1 MDEIIKK
8 LYWIVT
14 ATLLALTLYFGLFSK
29 KIESENKVL
38 KANVSTLMEG
48 VEQYT
53 IQDSLRVATI
63 ADLELSLSQ
72 YKKYREEDEKLIQS
86 LKIDNK
92 RLKGVIST
100 QTESYYQ
107 HTALLRDSVK
117 MLLTG
122 DSVPTPIHIKTASY
136 SDRWHSLNVTIEGD
150 SLDYILKTKESLLIT
165 NHIVPKRFLFIKYG
179 CKEVRTD
186 VVSKSPYAEDINV
199 ESITIR

>member
-1 MDEIIKK
+1 MKEYIKK
-8 LYWIVT
+8 
-14 ATLLALTLYFGLFSK
+14 AHFALTIILVLATAILGAETK
-29 KIESENKVL
+29 KSFEDNKVL
-38 KANVSTLMEG
+38 QKNVYSLLEG

-53 IQDSLRVATI
+53 IQDSLQVATI

-72 YKKYREEDEKLIQS
+72 YKKYREDDQKLIKS
-86 LKIDNK
+86 LQIDNK

-107 HTALLRDSVK
+107 HTAVLRDSVK
-117 MLLTG
+117 KLLSP
-122 DSVPTPIHIKTASY
+122 DSIPTPTRIKTATY
-136 SDRWHSLNVTIEGD
+136 SDQWHSLNVTIEAD
-150 SLDYILKTKESLLIT
+150 SLKYKLKTKESLLIT
-165 NHIVPKRFLFIKYG
+165 NHIVPKRFIFIKYG

>member
-1 MDEIIKK
+1 MREILNKID
-8 LYWIVT
+8 WIVT
-14 ATLLALTLYFGLFSK
+14 AILVALIIYFGLSNK

-38 KANVSTLMEG
+38 KTNVNTLIEG

-53 IQDSLRVATI
+53 VKDSLQVATI
-63 ADLELSLSQ
+63 ANLELSLSQ
-72 YKKYREEDEKLIQS
+72 YKKYREEDEKLIKS

-117 MLLTG
+117 MLLTP
-122 DSVPTPIHIKTASY
+122 DSIPTPIRIKTATY
-136 SDRWHSLNVTIEGD
+136 SDQWHSLNVTIEGD
-150 SLDYILKTKESLLIT
+150 GLDYILKTKESLLIT

>member
-1 MDEIIKK
+1 MTKK
-8 LYWIVT
+8 IEYFVT
-14 ATLLALTLYFGLFSK
+14 AILLALIIILGISNK
-29 KIESENKVL
+29 KKASENKVL
-38 KANVSTLMEG
+38 KSNVSTLIEG
-48 VEQYT
+48 FEQYT
-53 IQDSLRVATI
+53 IQDSLQVATI

-92 RLKGVIST
+92 RLRGVIST

-117 MLLTG
+117 LLLR

-150 SLDYILKTKESLLIT
+150 SLDYILTTNESLLIT

-179 CKEVRTD
+179 CKEIRTD

>member
-1 MDEIIKK
+1 MIKK
-8 LYWIVT
+8 IEYLVT
-14 ATLLALTLYFGLFSK
+14 AILLALIIILGISNK
-29 KIESENKVL
+29 KKASENKVL
-38 KANVSTLMEG
+38 KSNVSTLIEG

-53 IQDSLRVATI
+53 IQDSLQVATI

>member
-1 MDEIIKK
+1 MIKK
-8 LYWIVT
+8 IEYLVT
-14 ATLLALTLYFGLFSK
+14 AILLALIIILGISNK
-29 KIESENKVL
+29 KKASENKVL
-38 KANVSTLMEG
+38 KSNVSILIEG

-53 IQDSLRVATI
+53 IRDSIQVATI

>member
-1 MDEIIKK
+1 MREILNKID
-8 LYWIVT
+8 WIVT
-14 ATLLALTLYFGLFSK
+14 AILVALIIYFGLSNK

-38 KANVSTLMEG
+38 KTNVNTLIEG

-53 IQDSLRVATI
+53 VKDSLQVATI
-63 ADLELSLSQ
+63 ANLELSLSQ
-72 YKKYREEDEKLIQS
+72 YKKYREEDEKLIRS

-92 RLKGVIST
+92 RLNGVIST

-117 MLLTG
+117 MLLTP
-122 DSVPTPIHIKTASY
+122 DSVPTPILIKTATY
-136 SDRWHSLNVTIEGD
+136 SDQWHSLNVTIEAD
-150 SLDYILKTKESLLIT
+150 SIDYILKTKESLLIT

>member
-1 MDEIIKK
+1 MKEIMNK
-8 LYWIVT
+8 LDWIVT
-14 ATLLALTLYFGLFSK
+14 AILLALIIYFGLSNK

-38 KANVSTLMEG
+38 KSNVITLIEG

-53 IQDSLRVATI
+53 VKDSLQAATI
-63 ADLELSLSQ
+63 ANLELSLYQ
-72 YKKYREEDEKLIQS
+72 YKKYREEDEKLIKS

-117 MLLTG
+117 MLLTP
-122 DSVPTPIHIKTASY
+122 DSVPTTIPIKTASY

-186 VVSKSPYAEDINV
+186 VVSRSPYAEDINI

>member
-1 MDEIIKK
+1 MNKLFLIIISVLLSLVVILGLSNKK
-8 LYWIVT
+8 KT
-14 ATLLALTLYFGLFSK
+14 A
-29 KIESENKVL
+29 ENKVL
-38 KANVSTLMEG
+38 SANVNTLIEG
-48 VEQYT
+48 VERYT
-53 IQDSLRVATI
+53 IQDSLQVATI

-117 MLLTG
+117 MLSTG
-122 DSVPTPIHIKTASY
+122 DSVPIPIHIKTASY

>member
-1 MDEIIKK
+1 MIKK
-8 LYWIVT
+8 LEYLVT
-14 ATLLALTLYFGLFSK
+14 AILLALIIILGISNK
-29 KIESENKVL
+29 KKASENKVL
-38 KANVSTLMEG
+38 KSNVSTLIEG

-53 IQDSLRVATI
+53 IQDSLQVATI

-92 RLKGVIST
+92 RLRGVIST

-122 DSVPTPIHIKTASY
+122 DSVPTPIYVKTASY
-136 SDRWHSLNVTIEGD
+136 SDRWHSLNVTIEGE

>member
-1 MDEIIKK
+1 MINKIEY
-8 LYWIVT
+8 LVT
-14 ATLLALTLYFGLFSK
+14 AILLALIIILGISNK
-29 KIESENKVL
+29 KKASENKVL
-38 KANVSTLMEG
+38 KSNVSTLIEG

-53 IQDSLRVATI
+53 IQDSLQVATI
-63 ADLELSLSQ
+63 ADMELTLSQ
-72 YKKYREEDEKLIQS
+72 YKKYRKEDEKLIQS

-92 RLKGVIST
+92 RLRGVIST
-100 QTESYYQ
+100 QTESYYK
-107 HTALLRDSVK
+107 HTAVLRDSVK
-117 MLLTG
+117 MLSTG

>member
-1 MDEIIKK
+1 MIEIIKK
-8 LYWIVT
+8 LDWIVT
-14 ATLLALTLYFGLFSK
+14 AILVALIIYFGLSNK

-38 KANVSTLMEG
+38 KTNVSTLIEG

-53 IQDSLRVATI
+53 VKDSLQAATI

-136 SDRWHSLNVTIEGD
+136 SDKWHSLNVTIEGD

>member
-1 MDEIIKK
+1 MIKK
-8 LYWIVT
+8 IEYIVT
-14 ATLLALTLYFGLFSK
+14 AILLALIIILGISNK
-29 KIESENKVL
+29 KNASENKVL
-38 KANVSTLMEG
+38 KSNVSTLIEG

-53 IQDSLRVATI
+53 IQDSLQVATI
-63 ADLELSLSQ
+63 ADLELTLSQ
-72 YKKYREEDEKLIQS
+72 YKKYKEEDEKLIQS

-122 DSVPTPIHIKTASY
+122 DSVPIPIHVKTASY